1 MEKHRSNPQYFKGK
15 KLQSKIFN
23 QLNIKKLK
31 LTNIILEKKNKKNKK
46 GKKNKKCKKIKVKK
60 NKKVTN
66 KK

>member
-31 LTNIILEKKNKKNKK
+31 LTKIILGKKTNKKIKK
-46 GKKNKKCKKIKVKK
+46 GKKIKSAKK
-60 NKKVTN
+60 
-66 KK
+66 